1 MGKFRGIWPD
11 FIAPVKPNFVLSDTI
26 SISNWDNTVSIR
38 TKNLPLAEDV
48 FTSSTSSY
56 DKNKKIFIFSIVSPI
71 IKNLYFISKIT
82 YSSQQIALKLIVVA
96 NWIIL

>member
-38 TKNLPLAEDV
+38 TKNLPLAVEV

-56 DKNKKIFIFSIVSPI
+56 DKNKKILIFSKFYPI
-71 IKNLYFISKIT
+71 IKKFLKGELRLWKMKI
-82 YSSQQIALKLIVVA
+82 
-96 NWIIL
+96 